1 MQPAAYSPVRP
12 NEELRSR
19 VIEFCRTH
27 GADLIGFAP
36 VKRWEEFNEV
46 PPEYRPQSLFPPAQT
61 VIVIG
66 LAMPLPIV
74 ETTPSFLHKEL
85 YTTCNQELDS
95 IAFNLTRFLNRQ
107 GLASY
112 FFTRDGYASLS
123 ALKKKPYAAF
133 GHTAAARYAGMGTI
147 GLSRNLLTPEFGPR
161 VRLVSVLTAAQLEGQ
176 PLMEKDLCI
185 QCQACVKCCPKNAL
199 KARDDQIRGDFDVNL
214 CIDQHIELV
223 KQRCYPCG
231 ICIKVCPI
239 GKDRALYKQK
249 GIVKKYLHEAEVLAS
264 NPDAPEYRS
273 WTHVRRHGG
282 RLPQ

>member
-133 GHTAAARYAGMGTI
+133 GHTAAPGMPEWV
-147 GLSRNLLTPEFGPR
+147 LLGSAAICLHRFGP
-161 VRLVSVLTAAQLEGQ
+161 G
-176 PLMEKDLCI
+176 CWC
-185 QCQACVKCCPKNAL
+185 QC
-199 KARDDQIRGDFDVNL
+199 
-214 CIDQHIELV
+214 
-223 KQRCYPCG
+223 
-231 ICIKVCPI
+231 
-239 GKDRALYKQK
+239 
-249 GIVKKYLHEAEVLAS
+249 
-264 NPDAPEYRS
+264 
-273 WTHVRRHGG
+273 
-282 RLPQ
+282 